1 MEVSLETDDNSNSI
15 VPADEKIAPKD
26 LRRIQSLLQEIK
38 ILGKNSFP
46 FTSRISDVCQYLD
59 RTQPI
64 REVQTPIN
72 SFFPLKEEA
81 ARKEEAAKK
90 AKAEEAVKKRP
101 KRKRIEK
108 ITFDPSIE
116 IAIAREKKM
125 RKIMNAKN

>member
-81 ARKEEAAKK
+81 ARKEEAEEAAKKAKVEETARKEEAAKK

-101 KRKRIEK
+101 KRKRI
-108 ITFDPSIE
+108 
-116 IAIAREKKM
+116 
-125 RKIMNAKN
+125 